1 MPESTATF
9 TCLIVDDELL
19 ARTLIQGFVSKIP
32 SMKVAGLC
40 KNPLEAMEIMR
51 SQPVD
56 ILFLDIQMPEL
67 TGVDFLKFLTNKPA
81 VIFTTAYSEYALEGY
96 QLDVTDYLLKPFS
109 FDRFLKAANKAME
122 HVLLKRNSTEK
133 APKHQIDYVMLHAD
147 HKIYR
152 VALADIKYI
161 EGLKEY
167 VSYYTIEKRIIVLQ
181 SLKSI
186 EESLPPE
193 KFIRIHKSYIVPIA
207 RIKNLDG
214 NQVLIGDKLL
224 PVGRS
229 YKDEMLRRVFG
240 NTGL

>member
-1 MPESTATF
+1 MTGNSTHF

-19 ARTLIQGFVSKIP
+19 ARTLLEGFVSKIP
-32 SMKVAGLC
+32 SLHLAGLC

-51 SQPVD
+51 NQQID

-67 TGVDFLKFLTNKPA
+67 TGVEFLKVMKEKPA
-81 VIFTTAYSEYALEGY
+81 IVLTTAYSEYALEGY

-109 FDRFLKAANKAME
+109 FDRFLKAANKAMDQVQLRRSNPE
-122 HVLLKRNSTEK
+122 NASNSQKE
-133 APKHQIDYVMLHAD
+133 YLMLHAD

-152 VALADIKYI
+152 IAMSDIKYI

-167 VSYYTIEKRIIVLQ
+167 VSYYTAEKRIIVLQ

-186 EESLPPE
+186 EESLPPD

-229 YKDEMLRRVFG
+229 YKDELLRRVFG
-240 NTGL
+240 NTTN

>member
-1 MPESTATF
+1 MTGNVPTF
-9 TCLIVDDELL
+9 NCLIVDDELL
-19 ARTLIQGFVSKIP
+19 ARTLLQEFVSKIP
-32 SMKVAGLC
+32 SLHIAGLC
-40 KNPLEAMEIMR
+40 KNPLEAMDIMR
-51 SQPVD
+51 NQNID

-67 TGVDFLKFLTNKPA
+67 TGIEFLKLMNEKPA
-81 VIFTTAYSEYALEGY
+81 IILTTAYSEYALEGY

-109 FDRFLKAANKAME
+109 FDRFLKAANKAMDQA
-122 HVLLKRNSTEK
+122 VIKRNKSENTPNSQDE
-133 APKHQIDYVMLHAD
+133 YVMLHAD

-152 VALADIKYI
+152 VAFTDIKYI

-167 VSYYTIEKRIIVLQ
+167 VSYYTSEKRIIVLQ

-186 EESLPPE
+186 EESLPAD

-214 NQVLIGDKLL
+214 NQVQIGDKML

-229 YKDEMLRRVFG
+229 YKDELLRRVFG
-240 NTGL
+240 DIAS

>member
-1 MPESTATF
+1 MTGNTPLF
-9 TCLIVDDELL
+9 NCLIVDDELL
-19 ARTLIQGFVSKIP
+19 ARTLLEGFVSKIP
-32 SMKVAGLC
+32 SLQVAGLC
-40 KNPLEAMEIMR
+40 KNPIEAMEIMR
-51 SQPVD
+51 TQTID

-67 TGVDFLKFLTNKPA
+67 TGVEFLKVMKEKPA
-81 VIFTTAYSEYALEGY
+81 IVLTTAYSEYALEGY

-109 FDRFLKAANKAME
+109 FDRFLKAANKAMDQ
-122 HVLLKRNSTEK
+122 VQVRRNN
-133 APKHQIDYVMLHAD
+133 AGNVQNHQDDYLMLHAD

-152 VALADIKYI
+152 VAYTDIKYI

-167 VSYYTIEKRIIVLQ
+167 VSYYTTEKRIIVLQ

-186 EESLPPE
+186 EESLPPD
-193 KFIRIHKSYIVPIA
+193 KFIRIHKSYIVPIT

-229 YKDEMLRRVFG
+229 YKDELLRRVFG
-240 NTGL
+240 NTSI